1 MGLLRIWIWV
11 ALSLVT
17 TGVSA
22 QADKGD
28 YVLGAGDVVKISVF
42 QNPELTV
49 EARVSENGVISYPL
63 IGTVKLSGF
72 TNTEAEA
79 LIQKRLR
86 DGNFIQNPSVTL
98 NVLQFRSQQVSVLGN
113 VNRPG
118 RYPLETTG
126 MRLSEVLALAG
137 GISVNGADSVII
149 TTNRSGKP
157 EKHEVD
163 LAKMFL
169 EGQMGK
175 DMVMAAGDAVYVH
188 RAPQYY
194 IYGQVNRPG
203 NYTIERGMTLAQAIA
218 KGGGITLRGTDKNV
232 RLQRRNGESLVNVD
246 AKLDELIKPDDL
258 VHHGQNC
265 THYGH
270 YRAGWLVLGGKP
282 FKQGLY
288 RSRYQT
294 TQLFV

>member
-1 MGLLRIWIWV
+1 MSKAIGLLRVWVWV

-28 YVLGAGDVVKISVF
+28 YVLGAGDVIKISVF

-63 IGTVKLSGF
+63 IGSVKLSGF

-98 NVLQFRSQQVSVLGN
+98 NVMQFRSQQVSVLGN

-169 EGQMGK
+169 EGQMGQ

-232 RLQRRNGESLVNVD
+232 RLQRRNGDALVNLE

-258 VHHGQNC
+258 VFV
-265 THYGH
+265 
-270 YRAGWLVLGGKP
+270 RE
-282 FKQGLY
+282 
-288 RSRYQT
+288 S
-294 TQLFV
+294 LF